1 MFKLKTDYYAFWKNL
16 RSKFLEADK
25 VLPKFTDKFRNELDW
40 VRTVN
45 KEKYEIKSYQKFN
58 MIKLIDD
65 YNKEREKM

>member
-16 RSKFLEADK
+16 RGTFLNPDRI
-25 VLPKFTDKFRNELDW
+25 LPKFTEKFKDEIAW
-40 VRTVN
+40 IRTIN
-45 KEKYEIKSYQKFN
+45 KEKYEVKSYQKFN